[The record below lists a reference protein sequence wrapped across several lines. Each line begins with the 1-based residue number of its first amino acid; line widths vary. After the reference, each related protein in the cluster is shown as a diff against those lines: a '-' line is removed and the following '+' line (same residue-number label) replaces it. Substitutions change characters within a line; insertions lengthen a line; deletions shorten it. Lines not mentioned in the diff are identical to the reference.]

1 MNRTEH
7 LLTVLSEECVEVAKD
22 ISKAMRFGLHDQVS
36 LNPDVLGSE
45 GPSNAMRI
53 ATELAELLAMKDWLV
68 EEGIIPV
75 PPITAY
81 RAKRKRVERYMDYA
95 LRSGALQMEGLEATQ
110 PREASQEPP
119 AESEEWL
126 TFGNL
131 RIQRWKLE
139 EFAAQELLRGDVAF
153 GPGREATT
161 SEQGRSGSSNAAIVD
176 HGSVGDEANPTKGHE

>member
-68 EEGIIPV
+68 EEGIIPA

-110 PREASQEPP
+110 PREASLEPP
-119 AESEEWL
+119 AELDPQEWVRV
-126 TFGNL
+126 TKHL
-131 RIQRWKLE
+131 RMTRQALE
-139 EFAAQELLRGDVAF
+139 ELARGPASGDPEGEQLLR
-153 GPGREATT
+153 
-161 SEQGRSGSSNAAIVD
+161 
-176 HGSVGDEANPTKGHE
+176 